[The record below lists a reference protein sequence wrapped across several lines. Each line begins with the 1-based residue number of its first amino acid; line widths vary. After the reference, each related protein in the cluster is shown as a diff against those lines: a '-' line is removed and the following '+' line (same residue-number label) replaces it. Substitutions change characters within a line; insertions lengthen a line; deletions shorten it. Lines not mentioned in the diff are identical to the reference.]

1 MALAMSQ
8 KGSMSVNEY
17 VNKLRALSNEMASV
31 GKPLNEE
38 EMASYILTDLDIEYN
53 LIVLVVVAR
62 VEPIIVNEM
71 YG

>member
-1 MALAMSQ
+1 MALAMTQ

-53 LIVLVVVAR
+53 SIVLVVVAR